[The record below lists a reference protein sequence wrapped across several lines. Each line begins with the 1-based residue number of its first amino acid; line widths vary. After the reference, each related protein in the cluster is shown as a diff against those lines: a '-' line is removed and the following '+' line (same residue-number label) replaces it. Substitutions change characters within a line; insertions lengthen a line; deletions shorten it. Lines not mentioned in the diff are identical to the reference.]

1 MNRRHLHNLCALL
14 GDDLDVERARDEYL
28 ASLDADE
35 GLAVLLISD
44 DEILAAA
51 TARPPVLDAIA
62 AAPGSPA
69 KTPPVQPLRSPPHVG
84 ATRRAGDRGLT
95 RDLRL
100 GDRPAA
106 CERRDDDSREDR
118 RSAEEL

>member
-44 DEILAAA
+44 DEILTAA
-51 TARPPVLDAIA
+51 TARPPVL
-62 AAPGSPA
+62 
-69 KTPPVQPLRSPPHVG
+69 R
-84 ATRRAGDRGLT
+84 
-95 RDLRL
+95 
-100 GDRPAA
+100 
-106 CERRDDDSREDR
+106 CERCAARLSRKR
-118 RSAEEL
+118 HRCSRCGLPH